1 MFQLPR
7 RLADEMTAHA
17 LRDDPNECCGLLAGD
32 DEGGVTGVFPAENAA
47 RSPFRYV
54 IDSKELFRL
63 FNQIEWGEQSL
74 RVIGNYHSHTHSE
87 AFPSPTDVN
96 EAHLGPGAVYL
107 IISLRD
113 PQQPVIRAF
122 LIDENSKSITEE
134 ALEILPD

>member
-1 MFQLPR
+1 MI
-7 RLADEMTAHA
+7 AHA

-32 DEGGVTGVFPAENAA
+32 GEGRVIGVYPAENAA
-47 RSPFRYV
+47 HSPFRYV

-96 EAHLGPGAVYL
+96 EAHLGPAAMYL

-113 PQQPVIRAF
+113 PQQPMIRAF
-122 LIDENSKSITEE
+122 MIDESSKSITEE
-134 ALEILPD
+134 PLEILPD